1 MENQYRLEKL
11 NNKIKILDQFKVIQ
25 DNNHINNQIISHLN
39 LNLEII
45 QNKYHINKQIK
56 DNQYL
61 QMIEINNNKLELHH
75 HLQDILIENKLVQ
88 WNKHNIK

>member
-11 NNKIKILDQFKVIQ
+11 N
-25 DNNHINNQIISHLN
+25 N

-45 QNKYHINKQIK
+45 QNKYHINNKIK

-61 QMIEINNNKLELHH
+61 QMIEINNKLELHH
-75 HLQDILIENKLVQ
+75 HLQEILIENKLVQ